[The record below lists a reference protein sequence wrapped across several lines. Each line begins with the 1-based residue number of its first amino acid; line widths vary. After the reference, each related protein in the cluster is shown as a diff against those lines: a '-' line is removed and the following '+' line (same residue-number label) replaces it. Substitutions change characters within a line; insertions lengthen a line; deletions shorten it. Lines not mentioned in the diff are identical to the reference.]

1 MSEEMYGDEKQ
12 NPIQPK
18 PKIKR
23 KTKPKKTKIEGYHLR
38 IGVMGMAIDIM
49 SPIPRDRFCDEMV
62 ETITTQGANPNWS
75 GIYHLKKTDGKI
87 VSVRLR
93 SIDVVEEM

>member
-1 MSEEMYGDEKQ
+1 MSEEIYGDEKE
-12 NPIQPK
+12 PVQPK

-23 KTKPKKTKIEGYHLR
+23 KTKPKKPKMEGHHLR
-38 IGVMGMAIDIM
+38 IGVMGMAIDIV

-62 ETITTQGANPNWS
+62 ETITNQGANPNWS

>member
-1 MSEEMYGDEKQ
+1 MMSEGMYGDEKE
-12 NPIQPK
+12 PTQPK
-18 PKIKR
+18 PKTKR
-23 KTKPKKTKIEGYHLR
+23 KTKPKQPKIEGHHLR

-49 SPIPRDRFCDEMV
+49 SPIPRDRFCDEMI